1 MCTFSI
7 EGHVVNVYKF
17 SGVGKDTFFGYLV
30 VKVFYTRVWV
40 LLTTRRQK
48 KTLQSFPNLLIEPSS
63 DICICSASILNHVSP
78 WVFLIHNFMLTK
90 WFICLILMWNLCVPL
105 LSSHQPK
112 RGSSDNC
119 VGL

>member
-17 SGVGKDTFFGYLV
+17 SGVGKDAFFGYLV

-48 KTLQSFPNLLIEPSS
+48 KTLQSFPN
-63 DICICSASILNHVSP
+63 
-78 WVFLIHNFMLTK
+78 
-90 WFICLILMWNLCVPL
+90 
-105 LSSHQPK
+105 
-112 RGSSDNC
+112 
-119 VGL
+119 